1 MEMTAA
7 DYDRFAPFYDLE
19 FGTYEDDLPLYRAF
33 AAHAGGPILELGC
46 GTGRALI
53 PLAADGYRVTG
64 VDLSPAMLALAH
76 SAAQAQG
83 LAGRISLVEQDI
95 RTLTGLLDN
104 HFTLAFSAINSF
116 LHLETQ
122 EDQIA
127 ALSAAARCL
136 QPGGIFIADLF
147 PPHPD
152 ILIEYDGR
160 LVHAGTFRDEGS
172 GERIDKFSSSTLDQ
186 AEQQIDTT
194 FFYDRQ
200 RPDGTVVRTAASFV
214 LRYVGRH
221 EFTLL
226 LERAGFTNINFY
238 GSYDLEPF
246 TSASERMIAVA
257 TRPS

>member
-7 DYDRFAPFYDLE
+7 DYDRFAPYYDLE
-19 FGTYEDDLPLYRAF
+19 FGSYDDDLPLYRAF
-33 AAHAGGPILELGC
+33 AAHAGDPILELGC
-46 GTGRALI
+46 GTGRALL

-64 VDLSPAMLALAH
+64 VDLSPAMLALAR

-95 RTLTGLLDN
+95 RTLAGLPDN
-104 HFTLAFSAINSF
+104 HFALAFSAINSF
-116 LHLETQ
+116 LHLEAQ

-136 QPGGIFIADLF
+136 RPGGLFIADLF

-160 LVHAGTFRDEGS
+160 LVHAGTFHDDDS
-172 GERIDKFSSSTLDQ
+172 GERIDKFSTSTLDQ
-186 AEQQIDTT
+186 AEQRIDTT

-200 RPDGTVVRTAASFV
+200 RADGTVVRTAASFV
-214 LRYVGRH
+214 FRYVGRH
-221 EFTLL
+221 EFALL
-226 LERAGFTNINFY
+226 LEREGFADINFY
-238 GSYDLEPF
+238 GSYDLDPF

-257 TRPS
+257 TRP